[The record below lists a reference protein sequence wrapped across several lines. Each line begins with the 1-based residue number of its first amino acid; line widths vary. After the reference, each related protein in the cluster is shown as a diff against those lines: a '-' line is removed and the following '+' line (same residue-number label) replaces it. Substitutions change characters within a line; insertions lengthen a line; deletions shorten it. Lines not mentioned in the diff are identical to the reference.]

1 MSRIAWSRYAG
12 EEIEQAIA
20 MFIAAEHP
28 RAVRI
33 RPSQGD
39 GGIDILDQGERTVVY
54 QVKGFHQNFT
64 SGQWKQIEGSIDRL
78 TTDPRWKSLTVDEW
92 HLVVPINPTPE
103 ALDRLQKYATGR
115 GLPEPHWDG
124 LERCDIWASNHP
136 RTVDYFFNGSR
147 DDIVRT
153 ATALLQLQ
161 PGDRQA
167 TVELPNAEVAAHEL
181 NEMVKFLNAQDPFYS
196 YGISA
201 TPAIWGDQRDVDRA
215 FSEHQVVRSDLVMR
229 LSRADRDTV
238 LIIDVFAK
246 TALSTELRP
255 IAGSFTVTAK
265 VGSPEHD
272 ALRHWF
278 KYGSPLELP
287 MGSVDGEFHG
297 IEGLGNP
304 VEGAALRVL
313 PGAIPDDAPT
323 HLRLV
328 IFAPD
333 GAEVGCVMMRRTYL
347 TAGTGLGS
355 NPGMETTFVDQFQR
369 LKIILRWDDSG
380 PSMSMSTSS
389 LEGLPADQVKELS
402 TAILAMR
409 QGGNSF
415 TIAPQFG
422 PLPSERN
429 PVTPADAQELAA
441 LMLQAE
447 LADALK
453 RLQGYTSTPLQ
464 FPQTRILGSQI
475 RCAAFWPRGL
485 C

>member
-1 MSRIAWSRYAG
+1 M
-12 EEIEQAIA
+12 
-20 MFIAAEHP
+20 
-28 RAVRI
+28 
-33 RPSQGD
+33 
-39 GGIDILDQGERTVVY
+39 
-54 QVKGFHQNFT
+54 
-64 SGQWKQIEGSIDRL
+64 
-78 TTDPRWKSLTVDEW
+78 
-92 HLVVPINPTPE
+92 
-103 ALDRLQKYATGR
+103 
-115 GLPEPHWDG
+115 
-124 LERCDIWASNHP
+124 
-136 RTVDYFFNGSR
+136 
-147 DDIVRT
+147 
-153 ATALLQLQ
+153 
-161 PGDRQA
+161 
-167 TVELPNAEVAAHEL
+167 
-181 NEMVKFLNAQDPFYS
+181 
-196 YGISA
+196 
-201 TPAIWGDQRDVDRA
+201 DRA

-415 TIAPQFG
+415 TIAPSSGRCHQR
-422 PLPSERN
+422 E
-429 PVTPADAQELAA
+429 TP
-441 LMLQAE
+441 
-447 LADALK
+447 
-453 RLQGYTSTPLQ
+453 
-464 FPQTRILGSQI
+464 
-475 RCAAFWPRGL
+475 
-485 C
+485 